1 VLGSFY
7 NSTLYLALR
16 RGIETSN
23 LRQKVYANNLANAN
37 TPHFKRSEVNFEDQF
52 KQALERDPRRLVG
65 FVTDEKHIAIN
76 PPMTLDSVQPGIW
89 RQNDDF
95 VRSDDNNVD
104 VDVESAE
111 LAKNELQFNALVE
124 GLNRKI
130 HTLQRVIRR

>member
-1 VLGSFY
+1 MLGSFY

-16 RGIETSN
+16 RGIETASI
-23 LRQKVYANNLANAN
+23 RQKVYANNLANAN

-65 FVTDEKHIAIN
+65 FATDQKHIPIN
-76 PPMTLDSVQPGIW
+76 PPMTLESVQPGIW

-130 HTLQRVIRR
+130 RGLQRVMGK